1 MSPPIPSRRL
11 GDLAYALG
19 GWFLLA
25 LAPATGALEL
35 LAPHAVASGTAFP
48 LAGLAAVPLAALHWL
63 ERWSVGPLGAMFFW
77 TMALAITAGLPL
89 AFLLDWFAV
98 GGGLGEPA
106 VRLGFLAVVYAG
118 AYVVGVRRR
127 ADDPRPRA

>member
-1 MSPPIPSRRL
+1 MSPRRL
-11 GDLAYALG
+11 GDLAYAFG

-25 LAPATGALEL
+25 LAPAAGALEL
-35 LAPHAVASGTAFP
+35 LAPFATAPGAALALAGLVALP
-48 LAGLAAVPLAALHWL
+48 LAGLHWL

-89 AFLLDWFAV
+89 AFLLDRFAV

-106 VRLGFLAVVYAG
+106 VRLGFLVLVYAG
-118 AYVVGVRRR
+118 AYVVGVRRYSLGV
-127 ADDPRPRA
+127 PFTS